1 MPNISM
7 IHLDK
12 GSDDLFKV
20 PNNARQSIPCNL
32 WRFFGCICM
41 SQTALGIQCGWYA
54 IEDDGDLFSGPFS
67 KKCVKRI
74 TLPTNETRA
83 SKLQQLPN

>member
-1 MPNISM
+1 M
-7 IHLDK
+7 IRAHRSATMTVPHYI
-12 GSDDLFKV
+12 GENESDM
-20 PNNARQSIPCNL
+20 R
-32 WRFFGCICM
+32 
-41 SQTALGIQCGWYA
+41 GIRCGWYA